1 MKEYTYT
8 KSRQNLKTVISEA
21 AVNHEVIRI
30 KNRNGQTV
38 IMLDEQD
45 YNSLLETA
53 YLLRSP
59 KNAQRLMEAKARTQK
74 EAIDYE
80 TVIQDLNL

>member
-8 KSRQNLKTVISEA
+8 KSRQNLKTVISKATE
-21 AVNHEVIRI
+21 NHEIIRI

-59 KNAQRLMEAKARTQK
+59 KNAQRLVEAKARTQK
-74 EAIDYE
+74 EAVDYE
-80 TVIQDLNL
+80 TVIQELNL

>member
-21 AVNHEVIRI
+21 SVNHEVIRI
-30 KNRNGQTV
+30 KNRNGQAV

-74 EAIDYE
+74 EAIDYG
-80 TVIQDLNL
+80 TAIQDLNL

>member
-8 KSRQNLKTVISEA
+8 KSRQNLKSVISEA
-21 AVNHEVIRI
+21 TVNHEIIRI
-30 KNRNGQTV
+30 KNRNGQSV
-38 IMLDEQD
+38 IMLDEND

-59 KNAQRLMEAKARTQK
+59 KNAERLMEAKARAK
-74 EAIDYE
+74 EDAIDFE
-80 TVIQDLNL
+80 AVIQELDL

>member
-21 AVNHEVIRI
+21 TVDHEVIRI

-38 IMLDEQD
+38 IMLDEGD

-59 KNAQRLMEAKARTQK
+59 KNAQRLVEAKKRTK
-74 EAIDYE
+74 EESFDYE
-80 TVIQDLNL
+80 TVIQELDI

>member
-8 KSRQNLKTVISEA
+8 KSRQNLKSVISEA
-21 AVNHEVIRI
+21 TVNHEIIRI

-38 IMLDEQD
+38 IMLDEND

-59 KNAQRLMEAKARTQK
+59 KNAERLMEAKARAK
-74 EAIDYE
+74 EDAIDFE
-80 TVIQDLNL
+80 AVIQELDL

>member
-8 KSRQNLKTVISEA
+8 KSRQNLKSVISEA
-21 AVNHEVIRI
+21 TVDHEVIRI

-38 IMLDEQD
+38 IMLDESD

-59 KNAQRLMEAKARTQK
+59 KNAKRLLEAKARTK
-74 EAIDYE
+74 EDAIDFE
-80 TVIQDLNL
+80 SVIQELDL

>member
-53 YLLRSP
+53 YSLRSP
-59 KNAQRLMEAKARTQK
+59 KNAQRLMEAKARTKK

>member
-8 KSRQNLKTVISEA
+8 KSRQNLKSVISEA
-21 AVNHEVIRI
+21 TVNHEIIRI
-30 KNRNGQTV
+30 KNRNGQSV
-38 IMLDEQD
+38 IMLDEND

-59 KNAQRLMEAKARTQK
+59 KNSERLMEAKARAK
-74 EAIDYE
+74 EDAIDFE
-80 TVIQDLNL
+80 AVIQELDL

>member
-21 AVNHEVIRI
+21 TVDHEIIRI

-38 IMLDEQD
+38 IMLDEGD

-59 KNAQRLMEAKARTQK
+59 NNAQRLVEAKKRT
-74 EAIDYE
+74 EEESFDYE
-80 TVIQDLNL
+80 TVIQELDI

>member
-21 AVNHEVIRI
+21 TVDHEIIRI
-30 KNRNGQTV
+30 RNGQTV
-38 IMLDEQD
+38 IMLDEGD

-59 KNAQRLMEAKARTQK
+59 KNAQRLVEAKKRTK
-74 EAIDYE
+74 EESFDYE
-80 TVIQDLNL
+80 TVIQELDI

>member
-21 AVNHEVIRI
+21 TVDHEIIRI

-38 IMLDEQD
+38 IMLDESD

-59 KNAQRLMEAKARTQK
+59 KNAQRLVEAKKRIK
-74 EAIDYE
+74 EEAVDYE
-80 TVIQDLNL
+80 TVLEGLNL

>member
-21 AVNHEVIRI
+21 SLNHEVIRI

-45 YNSLLETA
+45 YYSLLETA

-80 TVIQDLNL
+80 TAIQDLNL